1 MLKILQSSRSAS
13 GFSVFSLF
21 STSTS
26 SSSSCPFVVRLLL
39 LLVSP
44 PVRQRLRHVALM
56 RQVHLE
62 VEQHNQVILLVA
74 KCPDPQ
80 CNSNYIGQTKCRLLK
95 RVIQHNKQDK
105 NSNHLIH
112 SNDKSHHRVWLDDFE
127 IIGKG
132 FKSSFKRQISDALH
146 IKEKAPDLNI
156 QKDAYR
162 LSLYS

>member
-26 SSSSCPFVVRLLL
+26 SSSSCPFVVRLL

-105 NSNHLIH
+105 NSNLLIH

-132 FKSSFKRQISDALH
+132 FKSSFKRQISEALH

>member
-26 SSSSCPFVVRLLL
+26 SSSSCPFVVRLL

-105 NSNHLIH
+105 NSNLLIH
-112 SNDKSHHRVWLDDFE
+112 SNDKSHHRGWLDDFE

-132 FKSSFKRQISDALH
+132 SKSNFQRQISEALH
-146 IKEKAPDLNI
+146 IKAKAPDLNI

-162 LSLYS
+162 LSLYN

>member
-39 LLVSP
+39 LVSP
-44 PVRQRLRHVALM
+44 PVRQRLPHVALM

-80 CNSNYIGQTKCRLLK
+80 CNSNYIGQTKCRLLNRLISLHLQY
-95 RVIQHNKQDK
+95 RVFNVYSTFRMK
-105 NSNHLIH
+105 
-112 SNDKSHHRVWLDDFE
+112 
-127 IIGKG
+127 
-132 FKSSFKRQISDALH
+132 
-146 IKEKAPDLNI
+146 
-156 QKDAYR
+156 YR
-162 LSLYS
+162 LILINKYINKHNETSRYLFLIKVLCPSL